1 MALCNRYPYLPA
13 FEKMM
18 TDHGI
23 LPFVIDTFAGYYR
36 MVVDGATGIIPDD
49 AIRPLN
55 NEEIADADRLN
66 GFADIGRNARR
77 QAARIT
83 LNGGLGTSM
92 GLTGPKSLLAVKEG
106 RTFLDVILSQS
117 RADSVRQVFM
127 NSFST
132 DADTRAALS
141 EATLSAMPILF
152 MQNKY
157 PKILGDGFAPAEW
170 PEDPSKEWNPPGHG
184 DIYTAIHTTGT
195 LETLLAEGI
204 RYGFIHNS
212 DNLGA
217 TIDDTLLGY
226 FVDSGLAFMMEV
238 AQREPVDFKGGHLA
252 VRKGDGRIILRESAQ
267 CPPNTQGADVTAYR
281 YFNTNNLWVDLKH
294 LKSLLIREGS
304 FTLPL
309 IVNPKTL
316 DPRDPD
322 SPAVFQVETAMGSA
336 IECFEN
342 AKAVCVPRN
351 RFFPVKKCNDLLV
364 IRSDRYRFSA
374 DHRLRSVDHHGAPP
388 PCIDLDSAYYGQID
402 QFDARFGSGIPS
414 LKGCRALT
422 IRGDIRFES
431 GVSVVGSVKLTNRQ
445 PSQVVIPE
453 GSVIDRD
460 REWT

>member
-1 MALCNRYPYLPA
+1 MAYCNRYPYLPV
-13 FEKMM
+13 FEKKM

-23 LPFVIDTFAGYYR
+23 PPFVIDTFAGYYR
-36 MVVDGATGIIPDD
+36 MVVDGATGIISDD
-49 AIRPLN
+49 SIRPLN
-55 NEEIADADRLN
+55 SEEIVDAGRLS
-66 GFADIGRNARR
+66 GFADTGRDARR

-117 RADSVRQVFM
+117 RTDSVRQVFM

-132 DADTRAALS
+132 DADTREALS
-141 EATLSAMPILF
+141 KANLAAMPILF

-157 PKILGDGFAPAEW
+157 PKILQGGFAPAQW

-184 DIYTAIHTTGT
+184 DIYTALHTTGT
-195 LETLLAEGI
+195 LEALRAEGI
-204 RYGFIHNS
+204 RYAFIHNS

-217 TIDDTLLGY
+217 TVDDALLGF
-226 FVDSGLAFMMEV
+226 FVDRGLAFMMEV

-281 YFNTNNLWVDLKH
+281 YFNTNNLWVDLYH
-294 LKSLLIREGS
+294 LKSLLDREGS

-336 IECFEN
+336 IERFEN
-342 AKAVCVPRN
+342 ARAVCVTRN

-364 IRSDRYRFSA
+364 IRSDRYRFST
-374 DHRLRSVDHHGAPP
+374 DHRLRSENTHGLPP
-388 PCIDLDSAYYGQID
+388 PCIDLDSDYYGRID
-402 QFDARFGSGIPS
+402 DFDARFGSGIPS
-414 LKGCRALT
+414 LKGCRSLT

-431 GVSVVGSVKLTNRQ
+431 GVSVIGSVTLANRQ
-445 PSQVVIPE
+445 PKQVVIPE
-453 GSVIDRD
+453 GTVIDRD